1 MSSTRHIIRFT
12 LIELLVV
19 IAIIAILAA
28 MLLPALSKAREKARA
43 IACVSNLKQFG
54 LCLTQYMDDY
64 DGVTPHGMYA
74 ITATKYWYNYLGE
87 YCGGYSAENKMFRCP
102 SKGEYTRGYGCNG
115 YVMPWN
121 AAAGG
126 TCYTMSRYRTPSYTS
141 ALMDAANLSSEGTG
155 NINPETWIAI
165 QTGPSSYQATMP
177 GGTNY
182 TVTDQWNNQ
191 LRRPVPRHNGNVNTL
206 MLDGH
211 VESLNWRQF
220 FGPLPAGWPSQH
232 NQNHWDTY

>member
-1 MSSTRHIIRFT
+1 MSSTRHILRFT

-74 ITATKYWYNYLGE
+74 ATSAKYWFNYLGE

-102 SKGEYTRGYGCNG
+102 SKGE
-115 YVMPWN
+115 
-121 AAAGG
+121 
-126 TCYTMSRYRTPSYTS
+126 
-141 ALMDAANLSSEGTG
+141 
-155 NINPETWIAI
+155 
-165 QTGPSSYQATMP
+165 
-177 GGTNY
+177 
-182 TVTDQWNNQ
+182 
-191 LRRPVPRHNGNVNTL
+191 
-206 MLDGH
+206 
-211 VESLNWRQF
+211 
-220 FGPLPAGWPSQH
+220 
-232 NQNHWDTY
+232 